1 MRKLRVQK
9 KTDMK
14 ILFVSLG
21 CDKNRV
27 DTEVMLGM
35 LHSRGYDF
43 TDDESEAEAAVVN
56 TCCFI
61 NDAKQESIDAILEL
75 AELRKAG
82 QLKALIVTG
91 CLAQRYKEEIQDEI
105 PEVDEILGVTSSD
118 KIIEAIDETLARNT
132 IFSHKNYFDD
142 INKKPVG
149 GMDRII
155 TTGGLFNYLKI
166 AEGCDKHCTYC
177 IIPKVRGNYRSV
189 PMEQLLEDARK
200 LADQGV
206 SELLLVAQETTLY
219 GTDLYGEK
227 KLPELLHKLCEIE
240 GFKWIRVLYCYPEEI
255 TDELIQTI
263 KNEPKICNYLDIP
276 IQSGSDKI
284 LKKMGRRT
292 SNAEIRELV
301 GKLRKEIPDICI
313 RTTLISGF
321 PGETAEDHNETMAL
335 VRDLRFDRL
344 GVFTYSQ
351 EEDTPAATMPDQVS
365 ERVKTTRRNK
375 LMKLQQEIA
384 FEAAN
389 EMVGRDVDAVIE
401 GRITDSD
408 DDDGLS
414 YVART
419 YKDAPDIDG
428 YLFVT
433 GVQRELMTG
442 DYIKVH
448 ITGSNEYDLIGEEI
462 I

>member
-1 MRKLRVQK
+1 
-9 KTDMK
+9 MK

-75 AELRKAG
+75 AELRKSG

-91 CLAQRYKEEIQDEI
+91 CLAQRYKDEIQDEI

-149 GMDRII
+149 GNDRII

-189 PMEQLLEDARK
+189 PMEQLLDEAGK
-200 LADQGV
+200 LAEQGI
-206 SELLLVAQETTLY
+206 SELLIVAQETTLY

-276 IQSGSDKI
+276 IQSGSDRI

-292 SNAEIRELV
+292 NNSEIRELI

-351 EEDTPAATMPDQVS
+351 EEIQAHRFLSAQSITTSMLDVS
-365 ERVKTTRRNK
+365 V
-375 LMKLQQEIA
+375 
-384 FEAAN
+384 
-389 EMVGRDVDAVIE
+389 
-401 GRITDSD
+401 
-408 DDDGLS
+408 
-414 YVART
+414 
-419 YKDAPDIDG
+419 
-428 YLFVT
+428 
-433 GVQRELMTG
+433 
-442 DYIKVH
+442 
-448 ITGSNEYDLIGEEI
+448 
-462 I
+462 